1 MRTLSIIRTTDMNK
15 ISQIIPLLVLTGLLG
30 CTPVVDYDLQGHRG
44 ARGLLPE
51 NSIPG
56 FLLASDLGVDTI
68 EMDVVV
74 AADSQ
79 IVVSH
84 EPWMSSEICSH
95 SDGTP
100 VTEDEAQAL
109 NLYTM
114 TYEEIA
120 AFDCGLRGNPRFP
133 DQEARAVK
141 KPLLSEALLAIENHS
156 EKMLRY
162 NIEIKSNEE
171 GDGVFHP
178 DVDTFARLLHQVISE
193 LGLMNQVTIQSF
205 DPRALEAFRRIESQ
219 VTLAFLVSN
228 ELGLEANMDRLSFI
242 PQTYS
247 PNHNL
252 VDRSLIDSVH
262 GLGMTIVPWTVND
275 SDRMKELLRL
285 GVDALI
291 TDYPDRGS
299 ALKP

>member
-1 MRTLSIIRTTDMNK
+1 MNNLSE
-15 ISQIIPLLVLTGLLG
+15 IIPLLVLTGLLG
-30 CTPVVDYDLQGHRG
+30 CTQVVDYDLQGHRG

-56 FLLASDLGVDTI
+56 FLLAADLGVDTI

-95 SDGTP
+95 PDGTP
-100 VTEDEAQAL
+100 VTEEEARSL

-114 TYEEIA
+114 SYEEIA
-120 AFDCGLRGNPRFP
+120 AFDCGSRGNPRFP
-133 DQEARAVK
+133 DQEPRAVQ
-141 KPLLSEALLAIENHS
+141 KPLLSEALRAIENHS
-156 EKMLRY
+156 ERTLQY
-162 NIEIKSNEE
+162 NIEIKSKED

-178 DVDTFARLLHQVISE
+178 DVDTFAELLYEVLAEQD
-193 LGLMNQVTIQSF
+193 LLNQVTIQSF
-205 DPRALEAFRRIESQ
+205 DPRSLEAVRRIDSQ

-228 ELGLEANMDRLSFI
+228 ELGLEANMDRLSFV
-242 PQTYS
+242 PQAYS

-262 GLGMTIVPWTVND
+262 GLGMAIVPWTVND
-275 SDRMKELLRL
+275 SDRMKELLYL

-291 TDYPDRGS
+291 TDYPDRG
-299 ALKP
+299 AVLKR

>member
-1 MRTLSIIRTTDMNK
+1 MNNLSE
-15 ISQIIPLLVLTGLLG
+15 IIPLLVLTGLLG
-30 CTPVVDYDLQGHRG
+30 CTQVVDYDLQGHRG

-56 FLLASDLGVDTI
+56 FLLAADLGVDTI

-95 SDGTP
+95 PDGTP
-100 VTEDEAQAL
+100 VTEEEARSL

-114 TYEEIA
+114 SYEEIA
-120 AFDCGLRGNPRFP
+120 AVDCGSRGNPRFP
-133 DQEARAVK
+133 DQEPRAVQ
-141 KPLLSEALLAIENHS
+141 KPLLSEALRAIENHS
-156 EKMLRY
+156 ERTLQY
-162 NIEIKSNEE
+162 NIEIKSKED

-178 DVDTFARLLHQVISE
+178 DVDTFAELLYEVLAEQD
-193 LGLMNQVTIQSF
+193 LLNQVTIQSF
-205 DPRALEAFRRIESQ
+205 DPRSLEAVRRIDSQ

-242 PQTYS
+242 PQAYS

-262 GLGMTIVPWTVND
+262 GLGMAIVPWTVND
-275 SDRMKELLRL
+275 SDRMKELLYL

-291 TDYPDRGS
+291 TDYPDRG
-299 ALKP
+299 AVLKR

>member
-1 MRTLSIIRTTDMNK
+1 MNNLSE
-15 ISQIIPLLVLTGLLG
+15 IIPLLVLTGLLG
-30 CTPVVDYDLQGHRG
+30 CTQVVDYDLQGHRG

-56 FLLASDLGVDTI
+56 FLLAADLGVDTI

-95 SDGTP
+95 PDGTH
-100 VTEDEAQAL
+100 VTEEEARSL

-114 TYEEIA
+114 SYEEIA
-120 AFDCGLRGNPRFP
+120 AFDCGSRGNPRFP
-133 DQEARAVK
+133 DQEPRAVQ
-141 KPLLSEALLAIENHS
+141 KPLLSEALRAIENHS
-156 EKMLRY
+156 ERTLQY
-162 NIEIKSNEE
+162 NIEIKSKED

-178 DVDTFARLLHQVISE
+178 DVDTFAELLYEVLAEQD
-193 LGLMNQVTIQSF
+193 LLNQVTIQSF
-205 DPRALEAFRRIESQ
+205 DPRSLEAVRRIDSQ

-242 PQTYS
+242 PQAYS

-262 GLGMTIVPWTVND
+262 GLGMAIVPWTVND
-275 SDRMKELLRL
+275 SDRMKELLYL

-291 TDYPDRGS
+291 TDYPDRG
-299 ALKP
+299 AVLKR